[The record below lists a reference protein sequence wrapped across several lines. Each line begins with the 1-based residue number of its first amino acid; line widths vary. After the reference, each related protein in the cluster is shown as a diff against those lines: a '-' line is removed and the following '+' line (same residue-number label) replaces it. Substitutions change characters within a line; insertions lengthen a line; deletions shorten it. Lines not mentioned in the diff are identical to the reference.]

1 MSTFHSYLQQI
12 ESQFVQLRLS
22 VLLSNHNKKK
32 NPRRKRTILK
42 ITKRKKKK
50 KRTTKKINTKMLNEK
65 MLFIRE
71 CSHSKCGD
79 ACTAHNAHTISRL
92 FVQSNNLTGTSFQ
105 SFFVKIHLIKTKE
118 YSSQSGRKKNVTYTR
133 VHSYIVR

>member
-1 MSTFHSYLQQI
+1 
-12 ESQFVQLRLS
+12 
-22 VLLSNHNKKK
+22 
-32 NPRRKRTILK
+32 
-42 ITKRKKKK
+42 
-50 KRTTKKINTKMLNEK
+50 MLNEK

-118 YSSQSGRKKNVTYTR
+118 YSSQSGRKKKCYIHARALIYRSMKWYKISKINARFYGKWLELIEYFRYIRSYKTSNETLYTTCTKR
-133 VHSYIVR
+133 